1 MTGISRGLWG
11 RATWLCLAA
20 LGCGGRASSGDGAG
34 ARPAPHRLIPL
45 QESLGLETAGASPSD
60 TSVTFR
66 TGERRVIILR
76 HGPPDYVT
84 FAQLEFAPNAFGA
97 DTGREVRVDLRPRRG
112 VYGLDLTS
120 TLPFATGTSLAFSY
134 ARYFR
139 APARTRIVY
148 RNDTVF
154 EQALAIGQVRSDGM
168 LALLPS
174 TRPALDFLSAEIPGP
189 GQYLVAAPQ

>member
-1 MTGISRGLWG
+1 M
-11 RATWLCLAA
+11 
-20 LGCGGRASSGDGAG
+20 
-34 ARPAPHRLIPL
+34 
-45 QESLGLETAGASPSD
+45 LETAGVAPSD

-97 DTGREVRVDLRPRRG
+97 DTGREVRVVLRPRPS
-112 VYGLDLTS
+112 VYGVDVSS
-120 TLPFATGTSLAFSY
+120 TLPFATGTTLAFSY
-134 ARYFR
+134 SRYVRASAR
-139 APARTRIVY
+139 ALAVY
-148 RNDTVF
+148 RNNVLF
-154 EQALAIGQVRSDGM
+154 AQLRSDGM

-189 GQYLVAAPQ
+189 GRYLVAAPQ